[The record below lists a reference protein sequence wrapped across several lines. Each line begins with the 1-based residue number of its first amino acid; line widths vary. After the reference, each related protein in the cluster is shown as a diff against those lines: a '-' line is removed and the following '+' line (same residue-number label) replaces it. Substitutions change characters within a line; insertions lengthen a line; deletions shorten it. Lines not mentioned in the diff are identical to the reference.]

1 MSHNFGTGGD
11 DTSASPVTPA
21 LTRKPV
27 DRVRVARVVATVVS
41 IGAIA
46 AAGVSIALGVGPHD
60 VAMAGYAERAADA
73 RQVLQSLEGEQGPST
88 ADVERVYAAMVDD
101 AAPITE
107 FERTGEGYEEA
118 AAATDGSLPARL
130 CGADGITVEFSPSYT
145 YDNGAYTCAWL
156 VWGPDGDLFAYATA
170 VYDEAEGLFS
180 FRDYGETHAGL
191 AAEPVTVGDGGPT
204 SNEPDDDVESTGDE
218 GTADDP
224 AARDALQSGVNSEEG
239 DADA

>member
-21 LTRKPV
+21 PTRKPI

-60 VAMAGYAERAADA
+60 AAMAGYAERATDA
-73 RQVLQSLEGEQGPST
+73 RQALKSLEGEQGPST

-101 AAPITE
+101 AVPITE
-107 FERTGEGYEEA
+107 FEQTGEGYDEA

-130 CGADGITVEFSPSYT
+130 CGADDVTVEFSPSYT

-170 VYDEAEGLFS
+170 VYDEGEGLFS

-204 SNEPDDDVESTGDE
+204 SNEPADDAEPTGDE

-224 AARDALQSGVNSEEG
+224 AARDALQSGVNAEEG